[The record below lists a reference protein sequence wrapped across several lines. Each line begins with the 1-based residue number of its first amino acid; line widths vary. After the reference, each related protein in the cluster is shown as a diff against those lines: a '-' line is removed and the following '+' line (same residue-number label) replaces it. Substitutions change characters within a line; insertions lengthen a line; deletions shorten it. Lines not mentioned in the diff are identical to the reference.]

1 MGALSKASS
10 RIGEAVKIITAIAE
24 QTNLLALNAT
34 IEAARA
40 GGAGKGFAVVAA
52 EVKAL
57 ASQTAKATD
66 EIGQQIGGIQTAIEE
81 SVVYSQEINAT
92 INRISEIS
100 SMIANAMEEQGSAM
114 QGIARN
120 VQQAATKTAQVATDI
135 TQVNRGA
142 SETGSASAQ
151 VLSSAQGLSTES
163 VRLKTEVEK
172 FLSKVRAA

>member
-1 MGALSKASS
+1 
-10 RIGEAVKIITAIAE
+10 VKIISAIAE

-40 GGAGKGFAVVAA
+40 GDAGKGFAVVAA

-66 EIGQQIGGIQTAIEE
+66 EIGQQIAGIQTATQE
-81 SVVYSQEINAT
+81 SVAYSQEINTT

-100 SMIANAMEEQGSAM
+100 SMIASAIEEQGAAM

-120 VQQAATKTAQVATDI
+120 VQQAASRTAQVASNI
-135 TQVNRGA
+135 TEVNRGA

-163 VRLKTEVEK
+163 VRLKSEVEK
-172 FLSKVRAA
+172 FIARVRAA